1 MPPEMQTKHEN
12 GKVEKSEKLTLTR
25 RKIAGGGGKTLR
37 NMIHV
42 RRGKQKGGWTG
53 AKGKWSS
60 SEGQIGKYL
69 KQICSLFR

>member
-1 MPPEMQTKHEN
+1 MKT
-12 GKVEKSEKLTLTR
+12 EKSKKAKNSPRHE

-37 NMIHV
+37 NMFHV